1 MANIHEGLTGSPQ
14 PPAVKPTTVK
24 GLMESAGYKKRFEDM
39 LGQRSAGFISS
50 VINAVNGNEMLK
62 SADPNSVISSAV
74 IAATMNLPIDQNLG
88 FSAIVPYKTGGKVVA
103 QFQMMWRGFVQL
115 AIRSGSYETMN
126 VSEVYEDEI
135 EQYNPLT
142 GEVFFT
148 SADTWE
154 HRFTEDTTKISG
166 YYAYFKL
173 LNGFKKELYMSK
185 KQVEMHGQKYS
196 KSYNSQYGKWKT
208 DFDAMAKKTVIK
220 LLLSKWG
227 ILSIDMQ
234 KAVEFDQAVVKDV
247 GGEMKPE
254 YVDGSGSF
262 DVEYSVVTDP
272 PAEEEKEPDN
282 PFTQVK

>member
-1 MANIHEGLTGSPQ
+1 MANINEGLTGSPQ
-14 PPAVKPTTVK
+14 PPATKPSTVK
-24 GLMESAGYKKRFEDM
+24 GLMESAGYKKRFEEM
-39 LGQRSAGFISS
+39 LGQRAAGFISS
-50 VINAVNGNEMLK
+50 VINAVNGNEMLRE
-62 SADPNSVISSAV
+62 ADPSSVISSAV
-74 IAATMNLPIDQNLG
+74 IAATMNMPIDNNLG
-88 FSAIVPYKTGGKVVA
+88 FAAIVPYKTGGKVVA

-126 VSEVYEDEI
+126 VSEVYEDEL
-135 EQYNPLT
+135 QGYNPLT

-148 SADTWE
+148 DTETWIQRYEENAD
-154 HRFTEDTTKISG
+154 KIVG

-173 LNGFKKELYMSK
+173 QNGFKKQLYMSK
-185 KQVEMHGQKYS
+185 KQVEIHGRRYS
-196 KSYNSQYGKWKT
+196 KSFNSQFGKWKT

-254 YVDGSGSF
+254 YVDGAGAVDVSF
-262 DVEYSVVTDP
+262 TEVYEDD
-272 PAEEEKEPDN
+272 KEPDN
-282 PFTQVK
+282 PFPKV